1 MTKWIGRI
9 WIGFLLVL
17 TAVSIPQCLFNADG
31 GGWFNRSGLQSA
43 LDPLGPVAGN
53 QADLFYLTLWVTLFL
68 FVTVGGALALATIRY
83 RRRKDEPEGW
93 LPEQS
98 HGHPVVEVGLILGS
112 SVLLVI
118 IAVPTFAGIVLKKE
132 VPAEYAEDAITVNV
146 TGYQW
151 WWGFEY
157 PETGIHT
164 ANELVF
170 PAGRAVKLN
179 LHADDVI
186 HSFWLPKLA
195 GKTDLIPG
203 ENNTMWIKAD
213 EPGIFWGQC
222 AEYCGE
228 SHAYMLFRAKAL
240 PEAEW
245 EAWLARQAEPT
256 VKGDG
261 SYEPLVAESLPAGGE
276 VAEQLAHGAELF
288 KANCARC
295 HSVDPR
301 VQTMGPNLAHFGGR
315 LTIAA
320 GWLDNEPEN
329 LARWI
334 REPHEIKPGNFMWRG
349 FPDPNN
355 PRMVQME
362 GLDGV
367 ALNGEEIDA
376 LVTYLYA
383 LQ

>member
-1 MTKWIGRI
+1 MIKWLGRI
-9 WIGFLLVL
+9 WIAVLLVL
-17 TAVSIPQCLFNADG
+17 TAVSIPQCLFTGD
-31 GGWFNRSGLQSA
+31 GGWFNQGGNQSA
-43 LDPLGPVAGN
+43 LDPLGPVAQN
-53 QADLFYLTLWVTLFL
+53 QADIFYLTLWVTLFL

-83 RRRKDEPEGW
+83 RKRKDEPEGW
-93 LPEQS
+93 LPAQS
-98 HGHPVVEVGLILGS
+98 HGHPLLEIGLVLGS
-112 SVLLVI
+112 AALLVI
-118 IAVPTFAGIVLKKE
+118 IAVPTFGGILLKKK
-132 VPAEYAEDAITVNV
+132 VPAEYADDAITVNV

-151 WWGFEY
+151 WWSFEY
-157 PETGIHT
+157 PEAGIHT

-213 EPGIFWGQC
+213 EPGTLWGQC

-228 SHAYMLFRAKAL
+228 SHAYMLFRAKAV
-240 PEAEW
+240 PEDEW
-245 EAWLARQAEPT
+245 QAWRQRQKEAT
-256 VKGDG
+256 VKADG
-261 SYEPLVAESLPAGGE
+261 SYLPLAAEESANGRSRE
-276 VAEQLAHGAELF
+276 VLAHGAELF
-288 KANCARC
+288 KENCARC

-315 LTIAA
+315 MTIGA
-320 GWLDNEPEN
+320 GWLENDPEN

-334 REPHEIKPGNFMWRG
+334 REPHRIKPGNFMWRG
-349 FPDPNN
+349 FPDPND
-355 PRMVQME
+355 PRSIQME
-362 GLDGV
+362 GLDG
-367 ALNGEEIDA
+367 AELSEAEIDA